1 MNYYTIHFTRTILFP
16 EVKSTMNFDYV
27 ILGGGGAGLSLAY
40 RLAKDTYFDSK
51 KIGIIEKVEKTKNDR
66 TWCFWEK
73 EDGPFESIVKKKWE
87 TLHFYSKTLAK
98 KLDIH
103 PYEYKMISGMNFYNY
118 TLPVV
123 KNAPNITHIVAEV
136 NSMEE
141 TNDEVKIETTSGTY
155 YAPIVFKSYPSIEE
169 IDKEKHLYVDQHFKG
184 FVISTEEDRFKPDE
198 ATFMDFR
205 IAQEGDVRFFYVLPQ
220 TSKKALVE
228 VAIFSNELLSQDNYD
243 DIVKDYIKEYLN
255 IENYH
260 IDEEEFG
267 VIPMTT
273 YPFKKHNTKR
283 IIHIGTGGGIVK
295 PSSGYAFK
303 RIQEHSDQ
311 LIKCLKT
318 GTPLSKSYDGLNG
331 RHLFYDKIMLH
342 AMLENGVSGEEIFTN
357 LFRMK
362 KASEIFKFLD
372 QKTNFV
378 EDVGIFR
385 APPMLPFTKSFFS
398 VISK

>member
-1 MNYYTIHFTRTILFP
+1 
-16 EVKSTMNFDYV
+16 MNFDYL
-27 ILGGGGAGLSLAY
+27 ILGGGAAGLSLAY
-40 RLAKDTYFDSK
+40 RMANDKYFDSK

-73 EDGPFESIVKKKWE
+73 EDGPFESIVEKKWD
-87 TLHFYSKTLAK
+87 TLHFYSKTLEK
-98 KLDIH
+98 TLDIK
-103 PYEYKMISGMNFYNY
+103 PYQYKMISGLKFYNH
-118 TLPVV
+118 TLSIL
-123 KNAPNITHIVAEV
+123 KNASNITHIVAEV
-136 NSMEE
+136 NSIEE
-141 TNDEVKIETTSGTY
+141 LEEEVKIETSSGTY
-155 YAPIVFKSYPSIEE
+155 YSPTIFKSYPSIKE

-184 FVISTEEDRFKPDE
+184 FVITTEEDRFNPDE

-205 IAQEGDVRFFYVLPQ
+205 IAQDGDARFFYVLPQ

-243 DIVKDYIKEYLN
+243 TIVKDYIKEYLQ

-267 VIPMTT
+267 VIPMTS
-273 YPFKKHNTKR
+273 YPFIKHNTKR

-311 LIKCLKT
+311 VIKCLKK
-318 GTPLSKSYDGLNG
+318 GIPLSKSYDGLNG
-331 RHLFYDKIMLH
+331 RYLLYDKVMLH
-342 AMLENGVSGEEIFTN
+342 AMLHNGVSGEEIFTN
-357 LFRMK
+357 LFRKK

-372 QKTNFV
+372 QKTNFA
-378 EDVGIFR
+378 EDIGIFR
-385 APPMLPFTKSFFS
+385 APPMLPFSKSFFTL
-398 VISK
+398 ISK